1 MHSNTEINVVLFW
14 SGVELL
20 KRFKEEFS
28 KYEKERQ
35 ELTNAERL
43 FGLSISM
50 YPELNQ
56 MEKEL
61 KGLDQIFSIYTSQQV
76 KSLRVISSGT
86 GGLQFYG

>member
-1 MHSNTEINVVLFW
+1 M
-14 SGVELL
+14 ELL

-43 FGLSISM
+43 FGLPISM

-61 KGLDQIFSIYTSQQV
+61 KGLDQIFSIYTSQQASENV
-76 KSLRVISSGT
+76 VFDVALILINT
-86 GGLQFYG
+86 

>member
-1 MHSNTEINVVLFW
+1 MYQI
-14 SGVELL
+14 GVELL
-20 KRFKEEFS
+20 KRFKEEFAT
-28 KYEKERQ
+28 YEKERQ

-43 FGLSISM
+43 FGLPISM

-76 KSLRVISSGT
+76 SDTITQEEGGEGSGRRPR
-86 GGLQFYG
+86 GIRKNEYE

>member
-1 MHSNTEINVVLFW
+1 MVC

-20 KRFKEEFS
+20 KRFQEEFA

-43 FGLSISM
+43 FGLSITM
-50 YPELNQ
+50 YPELLQ

-61 KGLDQIFSIYTSQQV
+61 KGLEQIFNIYTNQQV
-76 KSLRVISSGT
+76 GDIDSFVCRSVGHPSVCLSVQPVQK
-86 GGLQFYG
+86 